1 MNQDTGELK
10 STASAGQLERPVMPE
25 QIGEILAAIITSSD
39 KELIELSEVELS
51 GKWYWRWDESC
62 SIGWNT
68 YKFSDELEAHK
79 RRCRRWEEKHNDSC
93 CVVERV
99 RDKYLMP
106 RVREFV
112 AEFSSRIKTNR
123 DAWCYN
129 FSKDDV

>member
-10 STASAGQLERPVMPE
+10 STASAGQLEQPVMPE

-79 RRCRRWEEKHNDSC
+79 RRCRRWEEKHNGSC

-106 RVREFV
+106 RLREFV
-112 AEFSSRIKTNR
+112 AELMT
-123 DAWCYN
+123 YN
-129 FSKDDV
+129 AANP